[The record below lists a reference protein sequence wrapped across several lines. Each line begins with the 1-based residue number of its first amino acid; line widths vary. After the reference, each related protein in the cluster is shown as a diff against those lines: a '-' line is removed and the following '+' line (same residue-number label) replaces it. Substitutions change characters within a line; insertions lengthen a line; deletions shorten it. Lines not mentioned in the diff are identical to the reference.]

1 MKKTILTLIIISFL
15 LISCDGYRQSSVSAE
30 YLTSLNTE
38 ISDGQ
43 RSGAKW
49 INSPERIARHLFPP
63 ESHDGGTRLY
73 EVKKKMNSTTDCIVI
88 LTEEGAIDDEVSG
101 ERRTIQFQGSNG
113 NWTITALK
121 FEEKRS

>member
-1 MKKTILTLIIISFL
+1 MKKTILILIISFL

-30 YLTSLNTE
+30 YLSSLNRE
-38 ISDGQ
+38 ILDGQ

-49 INSPERIARHLFPP
+49 INSPEGIARHLFPP
-63 ESHDGGTRLY
+63 VSHDGRSKLY

-113 NWTITALK
+113 YWTITALK

>member
-1 MKKTILTLIIISFL
+1 MRKTGLIIISITIF

-30 YLTSLNTE
+30 YLTSLNAK

-49 INSPERIARHLFPP
+49 INSPEGIARHLFPP
-63 ESHDGGTRLY
+63 ESHDGGPRLY
-73 EVKKKMNSTTDCIVI
+73 EVKKKVNSTTDCIVI

-101 ERRTIQFQGSNG
+101 ERYTIHFQGNNG
-113 NWTITALK
+113 HWTIVELK
-121 FEEKRS
+121 FEEKRR